1 MKRKNKNKL
10 SPLALIE
17 AKTTE
22 AISALCLTVE
32 KLREANDDIDI
43 EHQQNVNRIVDL
55 EFQNGYLE
63 STKRRNEKIINN
75 FEKLLGFDL
84 DEDGDVSDIPVD
96 DCNKCDNC
104 NSCECECD
112 HEANG

>member
-1 MKRKNKNKL
+1 MKRKNKL

-43 EHQQNVNRIVDL
+43 EHQSNVKKIVDL

-84 DEDGDVSDIPVD
+84 DEDGDINDAPVD
-96 DCNKCDNC
+96 DCDKCDR
-104 NSCECECD
+104 CECECD
-112 HEANG
+112 SEANG